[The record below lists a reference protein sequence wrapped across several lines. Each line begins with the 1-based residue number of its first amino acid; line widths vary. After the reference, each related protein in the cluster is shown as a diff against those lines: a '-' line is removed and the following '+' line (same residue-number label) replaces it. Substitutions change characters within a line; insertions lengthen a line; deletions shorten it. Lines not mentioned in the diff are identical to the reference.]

1 MNVMDE
7 RSERRRKRSKRRE
20 RRERGVVVLM
30 FVCLPRVLSSTA
42 GRKGTEAFR
51 FVEGK

>member
-1 MNVMDE
+1 MNAMDE
-7 RSERRRKRSKRRE
+7 RRERRRERSKRKE
-20 RRERGVVVLM
+20 KRERGVVVLM

-42 GRKGTEAFR
+42 GRKGTEVFR

>member
-7 RSERRRKRSKRRE
+7 RRERRRKKSERRA

-42 GRKGTEAFR
+42 GRKGTEVFR